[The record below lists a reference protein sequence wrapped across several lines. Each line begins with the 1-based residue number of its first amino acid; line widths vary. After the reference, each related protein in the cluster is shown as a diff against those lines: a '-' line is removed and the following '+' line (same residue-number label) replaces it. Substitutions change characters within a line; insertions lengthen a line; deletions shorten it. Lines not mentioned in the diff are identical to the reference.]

1 MCFLSFVSTLHSFNC
16 YRNGLGRG
24 IIKRQ
29 SYLFNVHC
37 SAETQRMSKAIPFF
51 PKPERLD
58 ESMPGYA
65 GFDPLG
71 FSDKF
76 DVKFLQEA
84 EIKHCRICML
94 AALGW
99 VFPEFW
105 HLPSEVFSNT
115 SPLAALGQVPKFGLI
130 QILLL
135 VVALEAISLDK
146 LEFHPEKEPGD
157 FGFDPLGL
165 GKGKSKKWMQTAE
178 IKNGRLAMIAMG
190 AFFHQNL
197 LTNQGVIEQLKS
209 HNFIPTTFPLH

>member
-1 MCFLSFVSTLHSFNC
+1 
-16 YRNGLGRG
+16 
-24 IIKRQ
+24 
-29 SYLFNVHC
+29 
-37 SAETQRMSKAIPFF
+37 
-51 PKPERLD
+51 
-58 ESMPGYA
+58 
-65 GFDPLG
+65 
-71 FSDKF
+71 
-76 DVKFLQEA
+76 
-84 EIKHCRICML
+84 ML

-115 SPLAALGQVPKFGLI
+115 SPLAALGQGILCLFLVEVIIINSLYSSLVPKFGLI

-157 FGFDPLGL
+157 FGKKYDIQLHCISHFLGFDPLGL